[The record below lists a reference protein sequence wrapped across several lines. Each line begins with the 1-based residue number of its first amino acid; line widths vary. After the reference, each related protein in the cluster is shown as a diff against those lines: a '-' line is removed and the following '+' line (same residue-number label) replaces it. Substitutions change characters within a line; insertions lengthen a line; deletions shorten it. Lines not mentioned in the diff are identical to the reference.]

1 MTALETL
8 KFSIPIYSFSIR
20 SLCKLLYARA
30 TLQLRGTIFG
40 SLGRH
45 WGHFLGS
52 WGALGG
58 SWGGLGVGL
67 GGLGVLLG
75 GSWGGLGRS
84 WDDLGATFGAVQFSI
99 DFLFVFGRQK
109 GPHMEAF

>member
-1 MTALETL
+1 MTALGTL
-8 KFSIPIYSFSIR
+8 KFSIRIYSFSIR

-45 WGHFLGS
+45 WGHFGGS

-67 GGLGVLLG
+67 GGLGALLG
-75 GSWGGLGRS
+75 ESWGVLGGLGAI
-84 WDDLGATFGAVQFSI
+84 LGQHLEQSNFRLIF
-99 DFLFVFGRQK
+99 
-109 GPHMEAF
+109 